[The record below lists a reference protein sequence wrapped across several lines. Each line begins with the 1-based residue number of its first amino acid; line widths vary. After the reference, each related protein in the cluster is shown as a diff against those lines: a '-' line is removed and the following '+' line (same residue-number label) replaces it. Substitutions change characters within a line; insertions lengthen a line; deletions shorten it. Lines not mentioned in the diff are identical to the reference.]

1 MTTVN
6 STFTQECKTEQDLR
20 PGEMSVNKSFI
31 ENESPPSYITFR
43 KGLIPGSQNKKQ
55 NLIPFYLLMT
65 TLKFI
70 SDKYDDLDK
79 RTHDVSKRVS
89 RIEQQLKSTPV
100 FEARISELETKLA
113 EFEQKISKLL
123 YGDK

>member
-6 STFTQECKTEQDLR
+6 STFTQECETEQDLR
-20 PGEMSVNKSFI
+20 PGEMSVNESFI
-31 ENESPPSYITFR
+31 ENESPPSYITFQ
-43 KGLIPGSQNKKQ
+43 KGSSVIPAIS
-55 NLIPFYLLMT
+55 NLQQEFKTLQSSLLNRLDSWFSIQETKFNSLLNDFDEIKT

-89 RIEQQLKSTPV
+89 RIE
-100 FEARISELETKLA
+100 
-113 EFEQKISKLL
+113 
-123 YGDK
+123 